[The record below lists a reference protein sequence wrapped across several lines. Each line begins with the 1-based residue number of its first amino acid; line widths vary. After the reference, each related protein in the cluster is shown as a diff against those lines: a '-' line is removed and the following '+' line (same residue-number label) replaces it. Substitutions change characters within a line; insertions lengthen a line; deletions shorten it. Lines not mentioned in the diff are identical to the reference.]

1 MLPRIISALV
11 GVVITLQTFTWITN
25 PSEAAQG
32 LGMSLLEGVGRSTQ
46 IGDFTSFFFSV
57 GIFCFLGAYLKQGV
71 WLYAASIILGSAA
84 VFRSLAWALHG
95 ADFATDFIVAEVVM
109 TGLLIWSA
117 WQFKKSEEE
126 AP

>member
-57 GIFCFLGAYLKQGV
+57 GIFCFLGAYLKQRL
-71 WLYAASIILGSAA
+71 WLLAASIILGSAA

-95 ADFATDFIVAEVVM
+95 ADFATGFIVAEVVM

>member
-32 LGMSLLEGVGRSTQ
+32 LGMSLLEGIGRSTQ

-84 VFRSLAWALHG
+84 VFRSLAWALHS

-109 TGLLIWSA
+109 TVLLIWSA
-117 WQFKKSEEE
+117 WRFKKSEEE

>member
-71 WLYAASIILGSAA
+71 WLYAASIILGSAG

-117 WQFKKSEEE
+117 WQFKKSEE

>member
-57 GIFCFLGAYLKQGV
+57 GIFCFLGAYLKKGV

-109 TGLLIWSA
+109 TVLLIWSA

>member
-11 GVVITLQTFTWITN
+11 GVVITLQTFTWITK
-25 PSEAAQG
+25 PFEAAQG
-32 LGMSLLEGVGRSTQ
+32 LGMSLLGGIGRSTQ

-84 VFRSLAWALHG
+84 AFRSLAWALHG
-95 ADFATDFIVAEVVM
+95 ADFATYFIVAEVVM
-109 TGLLIWSA
+109 TVLLIWSA